1 VYNGWKDSRNTPE
14 TALTY
19 GDNTPMNKD
28 DIDRAT
34 QILDELSV
42 AFKWEKGDVVLV
54 DNKLALHARKTFVP
68 PRRILAA
75 LFK

>member
-1 VYNGWKDSRNTPE
+1 
-14 TALTY
+14 
-19 GDNTPMNKD
+19 MNKD
-28 DIDRAT
+28 DLTRAT

-42 AFKWEKGDVVLV
+42 AFKWEQGDVVLV
-54 DNKLALHARKTFVP
+54 DNKLTLHARKTFVP